1 MSNITKQ
8 GNIVIGTSTLY
19 KMQIKSLDDGSLWAR
34 IHWLDVSSTKE
45 WFTSN
50 DEVSECTNKANRFS
64 MMKLVDIFK
73 SSDNYYEFMLTYPSL
88 SSTLYNRW
96 KQTSSANASTVT
108 GLTKITTAWDNHNY
122 GIRKHAS
129 SNAVY
134 DCDTSGT
141 WYAPIGQNLAW
152 SSKLNIPA
160 ANNSSQTSTELW
172 IRFDNVENI
181 GSGIKESGD
190 FSIANDFVVCNEIW
204 EI

>member
-19 KMQIKSLDDGSLWAR
+19 KMQTKSLNDGSLWAR
-34 IHWLDVSSTKE
+34 IHWLDVATTKE
-45 WFTSN
+45 WFASN
-50 DEVSECTNKANRFS
+50 DEVVECTNKANRFS

-88 SSTLYNRW
+88 SSTSYNRW
-96 KQTSSANASTVT
+96 KQTSSANASAVT
-108 GLTKITTAWDNHNY
+108 GLIKITTAWNNHNY

-129 SNAVY
+129 NAVY
-134 DCDTSGT
+134 DCDTGGT
-141 WYAPIGQNLAW
+141 WYAPIGQKSAW
-152 SSKLNIPA
+152 SSTLNIPA
-160 ANNSSQTSTELW
+160 ADNSSQTSTELW
-172 IRFDNVENI
+172 VRFDNVKNI
-181 GSGIKESGD
+181 GSGIKESKN

>member
-19 KMQIKSLDDGSLWAR
+19 KMQTKSLDDGSLWAR
-34 IHWLDVSSTKE
+34 IHWLDVSTTKE
-45 WFTSN
+45 WFASN
-50 DEVSECTNKANRFS
+50 DEVAECINKANRFS

-122 GIRKHAS
+122 GIRKHGG
-129 SNAVY
+129 NAVY
-134 DCDTSGT
+134 DCDTGGT
-141 WYAPIGQNLAW
+141 WFAPIGQKSTW
-152 SSKLNIPA
+152 TSTQYIPA
-160 ANNSSQTSTELW
+160 ADGSSQTSTELW
-172 IRFDNVENI
+172 ARFDNVKNI
-181 GSGIKESGD
+181 GSGIKESD
-190 FSIANDFVVCNEIW
+190 EFSIANDFVVCNEIW